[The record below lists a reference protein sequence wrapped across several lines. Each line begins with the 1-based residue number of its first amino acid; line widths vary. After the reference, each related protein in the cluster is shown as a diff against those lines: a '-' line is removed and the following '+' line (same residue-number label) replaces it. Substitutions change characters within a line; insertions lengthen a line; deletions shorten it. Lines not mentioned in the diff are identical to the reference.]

1 MNIQRAL
8 LILAFIGGLVS
19 GPWALESAALS
30 QPPIQWSD
38 IPLILFGCL
47 FGLLF
52 VLGFQV
58 VIGNLKA
65 AYSGWQFFVLCGLFL
80 LATGVSAFVTA
91 LFGSALYPSAFLFFT
106 IGAGICL
113 GALLCKALFNKR
125 WLHLTHH
132 SSGTPNGAP

>member
-1 MNIQRAL
+1 MNIQRVL
-8 LILAFIGGLVS
+8 LIVAVIGGLVS
-19 GPWALESAALS
+19 GPWSLESAALS

-58 VIGNLKA
+58 AIGNLKA
-65 AYSGWQFFVLCGLFL
+65 AYYGWQLFKLNGFFFL
-80 LATGVSAFVTA
+80 AAGVSAFATA
-91 LFGSALYPSAFLFFT
+91 LFGSGLSPSAFLFFT

-113 GALLCKALFNKR
+113 ATILCKALFSKK
-125 WLHLTHH
+125 WLHLTHF
-132 SSGTPNGAP
+132 SSEKLDSAP